1 MSWSM
6 ESTHEAAVA
15 APDVFRCYADPT
27 TWGQW
32 AHNTAQQTAAH
43 A

>member
-1 MSWSM
+1 M
-6 ESTHEAAVA
+6 ENTCEAAVA
-15 APDVFRCYADPT
+15 APDVFRYHADPT